1 MFTGAEA
8 KIVEDF
14 QTRYPDKHISNS
26 LIQASGKLVLVDKL
40 LPKLREKGH
49 KVREREREIK
59 RDCCI

>member
-14 QTRYPDKHISNS
+14 QIRYPDKHISNS

-49 KVREREREIK
+49 KVRERER
-59 RDCCI
+59 